1 MFNSLFSILVED
13 VLIDNKDLI
22 IYYPFIPEKKRRTQ
36 NEKEKKRDFSIYSK

>member
-22 IYYPFIPEKKRRTQ
+22 IYYPFIPEKRRTR